1 MKCIV
6 KLFTQYTVIE
16 NDSNWL
22 HRSVLA

>member
-6 KLFTQYTVIE
+6 KLFTQYAVIE